1 MEEPLQP
8 RKPLGFWKTVLAS
21 FMGFIAAN
29 IVCSI
34 FAFLFFIVLLV
45 GSLLSSTTPTVIRDG
60 SVLKIDL
67 STISELVTK
76 DELSSFVPGM
86 GSGEDPVSLS
96 QALASIRKAKAD
108 PRIRGIYLN
117 LEGYQCWD
125 GIDGRPA

>member
-21 FMGFIAAN
+21 FVGFIAAN

-45 GSLLSSTTPTVIRDG
+45 GSLLSSTTPTAIRDG

-86 GSGEDPVSLS
+86 GSGEDPVST
-96 QALASIRKAKAD
+96 SILRD
-108 PRIRGIYLN
+108 IMLGWHRR
-117 LEGYQCWD
+117 
-125 GIDGRPA
+125 

>member
-21 FMGFIAAN
+21 FLGFIAAN

-96 QALASIRKAKAD
+96 QALASIRKAKAA
-108 PRIRGIYLN
+108 PRIRI
-117 LEGYQCWD
+117 
-125 GIDGRPA
+125 